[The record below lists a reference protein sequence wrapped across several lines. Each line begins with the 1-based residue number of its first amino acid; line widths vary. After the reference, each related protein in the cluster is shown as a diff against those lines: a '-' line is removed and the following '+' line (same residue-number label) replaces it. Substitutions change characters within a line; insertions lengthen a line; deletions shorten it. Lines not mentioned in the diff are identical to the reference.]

1 MNFIS
6 YVRMCNR
13 NVVIVRHHYSNNLK
27 HLHAV
32 PLSSYAKHVEPGSE
46 RKSAGER
53 GLQTSVKP
61 RPNGLTSRRKSKQVF
76 WLAFNVRFAW
86 WTCMMKKRKSATP
99 DEARFKR
106 RTFQLLWRICMKC
119 WTFEL
124 VATARPKDVWPKY
137 LANVIVL
144 LALRTNRQ
152 YSVPTSGQHRAE
164 IEPTPYQQANTVL
177 ESRANTVPALSQHL
191 AGL

>member
-1 MNFIS
+1 MSGFWAEFICKA
-6 YVRMCNR
+6 RGTWKRKEKRRGARTADKC
-13 NVVIVRHHYSNNLK
+13 K
-27 HLHAV
+27 A
-32 PLSSYAKHVEPGSE
+32 PAKRTH
-46 RKSAGER
+46 KST
-53 GLQTSVKP
+53 QVKASF
-61 RPNGLTSRRKSKQVF
+61 L
-76 WLAFNVRFAW
+76 LAFNVRFVW

-124 VATARPKDVWPKY
+124 VAKARPKDVWPKY